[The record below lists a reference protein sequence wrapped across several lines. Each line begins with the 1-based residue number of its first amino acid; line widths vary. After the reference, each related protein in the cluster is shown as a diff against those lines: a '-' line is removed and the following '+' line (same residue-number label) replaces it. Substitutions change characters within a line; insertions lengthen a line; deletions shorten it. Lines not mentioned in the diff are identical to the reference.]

1 MGERGRTETV
11 VLSDVRDAD
20 RCLRVTWHPDT
31 GTVVFSHWNGPMCA
45 ASTPVDL
52 ADASRLVELL
62 VGALRHQAE
71 PATGDTSIVAL
82 PRRRPV
88 GDESGADESGQ

>member
-1 MGERGRTETV
+1 MGESGRTESV
-11 VLSDVRDAD
+11 VLGDVRDGE

-31 GTVVFSHWNGPMCA
+31 GTVVFSHWNGAVCT

-62 VGALRHQAE
+62 VGGLRDQTAGS
-71 PATGDTSIVAL
+71 PADPSIVPL
-82 PRRRPV
+82 PRRPV
-88 GDESGADESGQ
+88 AGRELGTDEGGQ